1 MNYHALISKL
11 PGVEGPKK
19 YLDFKSRLKWTAA
32 VVVLYLAMGQIP
44 VFGITQAAAE
54 QFSFLQIVLG
64 ASIGS
69 LVTLGIGPIV
79 TSSIILQLLVGS
91 GLLPWDTK
99 SEAGQAKFQGTQK
112 LLTIV
117 FAIFE
122 SIAFVSLGAI
132 QPQPGM
138 LPIVVLQLALGAIL
152 VLLFDEV
159 VSKWGIGS
167 GVSLFIAAGV
177 TKGIFIGAFNPF
189 SAQGSEIA
197 AGIIPAAFSLLS
209 TGQIA
214 QTVLRFLP
222 LIATILVFF
231 IVVYV
236 QAIRVEIPLAFG
248 SIRGFARRWPLKFIY
263 TSNIPVILAGAL
275 LANLQL
281 VGRSLGIPLLAATNA
296 EGQITGGLL
305 YFFTVP
311 NTTPVQI
318 FSLALLAS
326 VFIFGMLSIYFDKG
340 GLKTFGVSIVFGFLV
355 AFGVSLATF
364 GLPTFENSVRL
375 IGRLLFYSAGAT
387 IFSIFWVETSGMDSG
402 SVADQIQDMGM
413 KVPGFRKDPRIIRKI
428 LDRYIPPLAVMGGIF
443 VGLVASFADFTGALG
458 TGTGIL
464 LTVMI
469 LFNLYEQIGQQYMED
484 MNPAVRKFFQG

>member
-1 MNYHALISKL
+1 MNYQALISKL
-11 PGVEGPKK
+11 PGVQGPKK
-19 YLDFKSRLKWTAA
+19 YLDFKARLKWTAV

-44 VFGITQAAAE
+44 VFGITEASAE
-54 QFSFLQIVLG
+54 QFSFMQMVLG
-64 ASIGS
+64 ANIGS
-69 LVTLGIGPIV
+69 LITLGIGPIV

-91 GLLPWDTK
+91 GILPWDTN
-99 SEAGQAKFQGTQK
+99 SEEGQTKFQGTQK

-122 SIAFVSLGAI
+122 SVAFVSLGAI

-138 LPIVVLQLALGAIL
+138 LPIVVFQLALGAIM

-177 TKGIFIGAFNPF
+177 TKTIFIGLFSPF
-189 SAQGSEIA
+189 SAEGANMAS
-197 AGIIPAAFSLLS
+197 GIVPAAFTLLS
-209 TGQIA
+209 KGQIV
-214 QTVLRFLP
+214 QTLIRFLP
-222 LIATILVFF
+222 LVATLIVFF

-263 TSNIPVILAGAL
+263 TSVIPVILTGAL

-281 VGRSLGIPLLAATNA
+281 VGKSLGLPFLASTNA

-305 YFFTVP
+305 HFFTVP

-318 FSLALLAS
+318 FSIVFLAS
-326 VFIFGMLSIYFDKG
+326 IFIFGLSMIYFDKG
-340 GLKTFGVSIVFGFLV
+340 GLKAFFVSILTGVVV
-355 AFGVSLATF
+355 AVVVSLFTF
-364 GLPTFENSVRL
+364 GLPTFENSLRL
-375 IGRLLFYSAGAT
+375 IGRLIFYSAGAT
-387 IFSIFWVETSGMDSG
+387 VFSLFWVQTSGMDSG

-443 VGLVASFADFTGALG
+443 VGIIASFADFTGALG

-469 LFNLYEQIGQQYMED
+469 LFKLYEQIGQQYMED
-484 MNPAVRKFFQG
+484 MNPAVRKFFEG